1 MWWSVPEDPLSPREP
16 HAGPGFSLAGHPQ
29 VCLCTSACSRCSW
42 SGHCRPPR
50 FLSSTCQV
58 YLAYIAWI
66 HISLWIGPGAHPLS
80 HRCRDYTWATGDTL
94 TYPTPVGGQPV
105 CLAGLVSRSSKQIIL
120 EMMWNFF
127 SGMVAWKIA
136 LPDWI
141 CHRLDIVYL
150 LDR

>member
-105 CLAGLVSRSSKQIIL
+105 CL
-120 EMMWNFF
+120 WNGAQVWCRDHQNKLFLRWCGIF
-127 SGMVAWKIA
+127 SVAWWHEK
-136 LPDWI
+136 LPSQTEYATGWT
-141 CHRLDIVYL
+141 
-150 LDR
+150 